1 MRRFAA
7 TWPDP
12 AILQSAVGKLPWGH
26 VVTLLNRL
34 ADTGDRDWYADQA
47 ATNGWSGKVLDHHI
61 ATGLRRRIASGPS
74 NFDTHLAGADS
85 DLAQEIVRDPY
96 VFDFLNLTARAT
108 ERDVEQ
114 AMMAR
119 LQETLLELGSGF
131 AFVGR
136 QVRLDVDGEEFFVD
150 LLLFHVVQLRY
161 VVVELKVDKFR
172 PEHAGQLQFYV
183 AVVDDTIRKAD
194 IHAPPSGSCCAR
206 AATRQWSGTHWAP
219 APRQWPS
226 RPSATRTCRPPSE
239 RHCPRQ
245 SS

>member
-34 ADTGDRDWYADQA
+34 ADTGDRDRYADQA

-172 PEHAGQLQFYV
+172 PEHAGQLQFYLL
-183 AVVDDTIRKAD
+183 TEL
-194 IHAPPSGSCCAR
+194 PE
-206 AATRQWSGTHWAP
+206 ATRGIRPGQVQCVARVPTYGEKRRCRRGPGRARRRVSGP
-219 APRQWPS
+219 AGSVRRS
-226 RPSATRTCRPPSE
+226 VGAVSADGS
-239 RHCPRQ
+239 
-245 SS
+245 